1 MGTQVPRG
9 LLPELMRVLS
19 LLSLLLLCCA
29 LQAQMGRPMAN
40 DIGGATI
47 QPKQLKSVFLGN
59 RSIWPSGKAVTVV
72 LPSSDS
78 ENFESVAQWALGS
91 NGIAYQKHWLS
102 IVFQGRAFAP
112 VFLADEAAIIEYV
125 KAHPG
130 SIGLLYSS
138 PPPPELTI
146 RISE

>member
-1 MGTQVPRG
+1 
-9 LLPELMRVLS
+9 MRIQS

-29 LQAQMGRPMAN
+29 LQAQVGTPIAN
-40 DIGGATI
+40 DIGGSTI
-47 QPKQLKSVFLGN
+47 KSKQLRSVLLGN
-59 RSIWPSGKAVTVV
+59 RSFWPSGKAVTVV

-112 VFLADEAAIIEYV
+112 VFLADEAAIVEYV

-146 RISE
+146 RITE